1 MTGLKEV
8 YGPRY
13 HRAGSG
19 KLVRRLPGEGRAEK
33 RNMQFGR
40 APRGNFQRPLAKN
53 VANVARASGRRP
65 EEWPAYSPADE
76 YAAAC
81 FEMKAAGK

>member
-1 MTGLKEV
+1 MTSISSTSF
-8 YGPRY
+8 
-13 HRAGSG
+13 AN
-19 KLVRRLPGEGRAEK
+19 RAER

-65 EEWPAYSPADE
+65 EEWPAYSPAEE

-81 FEMKAAGK
+81 AEMKVAGK